1 MSKALT
7 LQDIADKAGI
17 SLTTASM
24 YINGKA
30 EKYNIA
36 KTTCERIAKVIA
48 ENSYNPNIHARAIA
62 GKKTYL
68 IGVII
73 AGGIDSSFWLDIVA
87 GIEEKITPFNYH
99 MILSVSHYNVETE
112 RKSIEFMN
120 AKGVDGFIYSP
131 TMPGK
136 NLDIINKLKKEK
148 PFVSVTLP
156 VNGIPSVYNDNSKGG
171 QLAAE
176 YFFSN
181 GHQKIA
187 YIGKHDVRTDMR
199 GDAFVKTL
207 KNKGIEVRVFSDVNT
222 FIGDAKNFSAVFCFS
237 DYQVLDLYNEASKIG
252 IKIPDDLSVIGYDN
266 MNFIQYLSPRP
277 ATIHQYKKELGSEA
291 ADILMNCLE
300 KNEMP
305 SDKVFTPKLI
315 ESSSVIKK
323 EEMKNGKNTIHND

>member
-1 MSKALT
+1 MSKTLT

-30 EKYNIA
+30 EKYNISKA
-36 KTTCERIAKVIA
+36 TCERIAKVIA
-48 ENSYNPNIHARAIA
+48 ENNYNPNIHARAIA

-68 IGVII
+68 VGVII

-131 TMPGK
+131 AMPGA
-136 NLDIINKLKKEK
+136 NIDIINKLKKKK
-148 PFVSVTLP
+148 PFVSITLP
-156 VNGIPSVYNDNSKGG
+156 LEGIPSVYNDNSAGG
-171 QLAAE
+171 EAAAE

-187 YIGKHDVRTDMR
+187 YIGSIESR
-199 GDAFVKTL
+199 GDRRGASFIKKLET
-207 KNKGIEVRVFSDVNT
+207 KGIKTATFTDVNS
-222 FIGDAKNFSAVFCFS
+222 FIAKVRDFSAVFCFS
-237 DYQVLDLYNEASKIG
+237 DYQVLDLYNESAKIG

-277 ATIHQYKKELGSEA
+277 ATVHQYKKELGSEA
-291 ADILMNCLE
+291 ADILMARLE

-305 SDKVFTPKLI
+305 LDKVFMPKLI
-315 ESSSVIKK
+315 ESSSVIK
-323 EEMKNGKNTIHND
+323 IRR